1 MSEFGPKSKDASSA
15 YELPDNFDL
24 EMKTLGKVLY
34 EQLLNKIDNLREE
47 KVLRAFI
54 EDDMTGEEVG
64 RKFGFTAD
72 KARKMKAK
80 ALDKI
85 KKSPLGK
92 QLILDNFNKTGKL

>member
-24 EMKTLGKVLY
+24 EMSTLGKVLY
-34 EQLLNKIDNLREE
+34 EQLLKGIGNFRLEQ
-47 KVLRAFI
+47 VLRAFM
-54 EDDMTGEEVG
+54 EEGMTGEEVG

-72 KARKMKAK
+72 KARTMKAE

-92 QLILDNFNKTGKL
+92 KLILDNFKKTGKY